1 VPGRKRHYGFVWE
14 KGTMKAETEALLQEC
29 RAALLQ
35 QSDERI
41 AALLTEWFEC
51 MIGDEGMDEELD
63 DLCLLLD
70 YRVQSWGA
78 HISYATYTSWW
89 EVEGYLEPSE
99 GTFICANV
107 ASLRKL
113 LLDMPIKQFDL
124 IVELA
129 YQARSIVAELE
140 GGTRLPTGPAVLR
153 EMAVWLAG
161 AVPASALAQRRTLPR
176 AYTRVESKE
185 QRRSREQERATQA
198 CQQGYLIV
206 FPDTLQ
212 VVTDTFR
219 RWCKAH
225 AHPYVCIEPRGQ
237 QQAALRAQTKT
248 VVAREVSAVLA
259 RFREQLPQLSAPYL
273 AHARARG
280 YQASLTW
287 ISRRQ
292 AALEGIVAEDAE
304 SAAREVV
311 ALWAGLLAEERQR
324 EAEQEALRR
333 AALEPMWKRELKR
346 LREPGQQPELPL
358 LTEEVMLPPEWDA
371 LLSREQLAT
380 FLAFLAL
387 PACAREPKATLV
399 QRVGERMETDQT
411 TRAQFFEVF
420 KRELAVPPWECET
433 LLACTPTE
441 RKRWTEEGKLPVLD
455 RRSFRK
461 AGSRMEYPVFDRR
474 VILGL
479 RRTELDRWRAEHR
492 ALVKEHRK
500 AGARAAAARRKDFPV
515 VDS

>member
-1 VPGRKRHYGFVWE
+1 
-14 KGTMKAETEALLQEC
+14 MKAETEALLQQC
-29 RAALLQ
+29 RTALLQ
-35 QSDERI
+35 QRDERI
-41 AALLTEWFEC
+41 AALLAQWFEL

-78 HISYATYTSWW
+78 QISYATYTSWW

-99 GTFICANV
+99 GTFVCADM
-107 ASLRKL
+107 ASLRQR

-124 IVELA
+124 VVELA
-129 YQARSIVAELE
+129 YQARSMVAELE
-140 GGTRLPTGPAVLR
+140 GGVRLPTGLALLR

-161 AVPASALAQRRTLPR
+161 ADPESALAERGTPPQV
-176 AYTRVESKE
+176 YIRVESQE
-185 QRRSREQERATQA
+185 ERRWHEQERAVQA
-198 CQQGYLIV
+198 CQQGYLVV
-206 FPDTLQ
+206 FPDTPQ
-212 VVTDTFR
+212 AVTDTFR
-219 RWCKAH
+219 RWCKEH
-225 AHPYVCIEPRGQ
+225 VHPYIWIELRGR

-248 VVAREVSAVLA
+248 VVAREASAVLA
-259 RFREQLPQLSAPYL
+259 RFREQLPQLSTPYI
-273 AHARARG
+273 AHAQAQG

-292 AALEGIVAEDAE
+292 VALEGILAENAE
-304 SAAREVV
+304 AAAREVV
-311 ALWAGLLAEERQR
+311 ALWAGILAEERQR

-333 AALEPMWKRELKR
+333 AALEPIWKRELKH
-346 LREPGQQPELPL
+346 LREPGQLEFPL
-358 LTEEVMLPPEWDA
+358 LTEEVMLPTEWDA
-371 LLSREQLAT
+371 LLFRDQLSAFLT
-380 FLAFLAL
+380 FLES
-387 PACAREPKATLV
+387 PARSREPKATLV
-399 QRVGERMETDQT
+399 QRVGERLETDQT

-441 RKRWTEEGKLPVLD
+441 RKRWTKEGKLPVLD

-479 RRTELDRWRAEHR
+479 RRAELDRWRAEHQ

-500 AGARAAAARRKDFPV
+500 ASARAAAARRKVFRL
-515 VDS
+515 